1 MMCIKVIKWFA
12 ERADMIIIMFDAHKL
27 DISDELKSV
36 LDVLKPHQDKVRVLL
51 NKADTIDAQVVE
63 VEDEEDTTT
72 HYNNHPLQHVLLIM
86 CIHHYIPPRI
96 FVSDPLASYKNSS
109 S

>member
-1 MMCIKVIKWFA
+1 MIKWFA

-51 NKADTIDAQVVE
+51 NKADTIDAQV
-63 VEDEEDTTT
+63 DATPTTT
-72 HYNNHPLQHVLLIM
+72 H
-86 CIHHYIPPRI
+86 PP
-96 FVSDPLASYKNSS
+96 PLATGPTTTTPTPTLCEWYHWMDTYMYPLTL
-109 S
+109 